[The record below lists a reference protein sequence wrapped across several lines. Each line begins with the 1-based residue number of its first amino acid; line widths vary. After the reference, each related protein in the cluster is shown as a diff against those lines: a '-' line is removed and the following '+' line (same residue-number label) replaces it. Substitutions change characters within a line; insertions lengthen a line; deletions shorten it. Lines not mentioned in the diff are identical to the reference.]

1 MRKDFH
7 DIIKR
12 SYVLNK
18 FLKHCG
24 DSINFIK
31 VSNKSLTDNDK

>member
-31 VSNKSLTDNDK
+31 KKIQIKV